1 MIRITPDTNV
11 LISAF
16 FYNGNERAILKAAI
30 RGKLRFILSIEI
42 LDELIR
48 VLQEKFGVDL
58 EVTKDYVLR
67 LNEVTDIVKPRG
79 LLDVVVRDRKDVG
92 VIECADAG
100 GNCEYIITGDRDLL
114 SLKRYKQIKIVT
126 AGELVRTLKSEAVS
140 SGGRE
145 RRPPV

>member
-30 RGKLRFILSIEI
+30 RGKLRFILSMEI

-48 VLQEKFGVDL
+48 VLHEKFVVDL

-67 LNEVTDIVKPRG
+67 LNEVTDIVKPRA
-79 LLDVVVRDRKDVG
+79 LLDVVVRDREDVK
-92 VIECADAG
+92 VIECADS
-100 GNCEYIITGDRDLL
+100 GNCEYIVTGDRDLL
-114 SLKRYKQIKIVT
+114 SQKSYKRMKIVT
-126 AGELVRTLKSEAVS
+126 AGELVRMLKSRKRS
-140 SGGRE
+140 PRK
-145 RRPPV
+145 R

>member
-58 EVTKDYVLR
+58 GYER
-67 LNEVTDIVKPRG
+67 LCSQTE
-79 LLDVVVRDRKDVG
+79 
-92 VIECADAG
+92 
-100 GNCEYIITGDRDLL
+100 
-114 SLKRYKQIKIVT
+114 
-126 AGELVRTLKSEAVS
+126 
-140 SGGRE
+140 
-145 RRPPV
+145 

>member
-30 RGKLRFILSIEI
+30 RGKLRFILSMEI

-48 VLQEKFGVDL
+48 VLHEKFVVDL

-67 LNEVTDIVKPRG
+67 LNEVTDIVKPRA
-79 LLDVVVRDRKDVG
+79 LLDVVVRDREDVK
-92 VIECADAG
+92 VIECADS
-100 GNCEYIITGDRDLL
+100 GNCEYIVTGDRDLL
-114 SLKRYKQIKIVT
+114 SQKSYKRMKIVT
-126 AGELVRTLKSEAVS
+126 TGELVRMLKSRKRS
-140 SGGRE
+140 PRK
-145 RRPPV
+145 R